1 MHILNNGGS
10 TTHGG
15 RSIRRISHSNTFE
28 QAISVKPQIVRE
40 PGTVLKLSVLFI
52 AGALFDV
59 IVRVYGLPG

>member
-28 QAISVKPQIVRE
+28 QAISVKPQIVCE